1 MPDPYII
8 QLLTRFFTGSL
19 SIEEKETL
27 ADWVERQDEEEL
39 QQLVE
44 KSWNEFEPGATIP
57 KDKANDLLQAI
68 LSRAKASEKTKVI
81 SLQPRRTWRYVAVA
95 ASIIF
100 ALGIVSYFII
110 NNKTTKPPQIVAT
123 VVSNDVKAPN
133 ASKAIIT
140 LANGQ
145 QLILDSAGNG
155 TLAMQGNIS
164 VVKKE
169 DGQLVYETSNN
180 SSKSTEISY
189 NTLTNPRGS
198 KVINL
203 TLSDGSKVWLN
214 AESSLRYPTAFMGNE
229 RKVEITGEAYFE
241 VAHNAVMPFKVK
253 KDDAEITVLGT
264 HFDVNAYND
273 EATLKVTL
281 LEGSVKVS
289 KGSISKMIKP
299 GEQAIAITPSTGS
312 GGQLTIN
319 NNVDI
324 EEVMAWKNGK
334 FNFHNADLETIMR
347 QMARWYNVDVI
358 YNDSIKDHYTVD
370 VSRDVPVS
378 QLFKFIEMSGGVH
391 FEIDGKKIIV
401 KR

>member
-100 ALGIVSYFII
+100 ALGIISYFII

-155 TLAMQGNIS
+155 TLAMQGN
-164 VVKKE
+164 
-169 DGQLVYETSNN
+169 
-180 SSKSTEISY
+180 
-189 NTLTNPRGS
+189 
-198 KVINL
+198 
-203 TLSDGSKVWLN
+203 
-214 AESSLRYPTAFMGNE
+214 
-229 RKVEITGEAYFE
+229 
-241 VAHNAVMPFKVK
+241 
-253 KDDAEITVLGT
+253 
-264 HFDVNAYND
+264 
-273 EATLKVTL
+273 
-281 LEGSVKVS
+281 
-289 KGSISKMIKP
+289 
-299 GEQAIAITPSTGS
+299 
-312 GGQLTIN
+312 
-319 NNVDI
+319 
-324 EEVMAWKNGK
+324 
-334 FNFHNADLETIMR
+334 
-347 QMARWYNVDVI
+347 
-358 YNDSIKDHYTVD
+358 
-370 VSRDVPVS
+370 
-378 QLFKFIEMSGGVH
+378 
-391 FEIDGKKIIV
+391 
-401 KR
+401 